1 MFSRF
6 ILSAFLGVSSIGIT
20 AHLSAASNDGSVP
33 NEPSR
38 FQVSLGSR
46 AGNHPSSDQV
56 ELQSDVSRILM
67 AQMIPASS
75 CVTYAGPVCPLRVL
89 LPVGAQ
95 CACYY
100 PDGWLS
106 GIAQ

>member
-6 ILSAFLGVSSIGIT
+6 ILSAFLGLSSLGIAT
-20 AHLSAASNDGSVP
+20 HLSAASNEKTVSSQSSQAENSVAASIS
-33 NEPSR
+33 NYWLR
-38 FQVSLGSR
+38 
-46 AGNHPSSDQV
+46 NHSEQPP
-56 ELQSDVSRILM
+56 RIVNTLM

-75 CVTYAGPVCPLRVL
+75 CVTYAGPVCPLKVL

-106 GIAQ
+106 GIAR